1 MYEAHYGF
9 TEKPF
14 NLTPDPKYLYLSAR
28 HTEAFAHLEFGR
40 RERGGFIVI
49 TGEVGTGKTTLARYF
64 LARLDARTATAFV
77 LYPALSGAELLRTI
91 LDDLHVPAAGPSMKD
106 SVDALHKFLLQA
118 RPEGRDVVLL
128 IDEAQDLS
136 AEVLEQ
142 VRLISNL
149 ETDTEKLI
157 TIILMGQSEL
167 QEMLSRRDLRQ
178 LAQRVTARY
187 HLAPLDEAGTADY
200 IRHRLEVAGGAGKV
214 GFTQPAL
221 TAVHRLS
228 GGIPRLINLIC
239 DRALLAG
246 YVKGTRTIAADMVR
260 QAAHEVNGQARP
272 RWRRPLAVA
281 GTAAALAAAAAFLL
295 PRTLPAR
302 ERPPAPAPAPITAA
316 QAPITTAGAPAPSVT
331 PAPTA
336 ARTPAAPPTASLEPV
351 VLALRHDASLA
362 GAVREVQ
369 SLWPE
374 PPLEKTAL
382 RTHLEQVRQ
391 LDLPAVLE
399 MFHPTRRDTCYLA
412 LLRLEG
418 DQAVV
423 AGPDG
428 APLRVPVS
436 ELDRWW
442 TRQAIFL
449 WRDFDLAQGDPARTA
464 AWARDAL
471 GRLGYLGSD
480 PDLPGAVARYQRD
493 AQLTA
498 DGVVGNRTVMSL
510 YTRGP
515 YPRPRL
521 SGGAS

>member
-1 MYEAHYGF
+1 MYESHYGF

-49 TGEVGTGKTTLARYF
+49 TGEVGMGKTTLARYF
-64 LARLDARTATAFV
+64 LSRLDPRTATAFV

-91 LDDLHVPAAGPSMKD
+91 LDDLHVRAGGTSMKD
-106 SVDALHKFLLQA
+106 SVDALHRFLLEA
-118 RPEGRDVVLL
+118 RREERDVVLL

-157 TIILMGQSEL
+157 TIVLMGQSEL
-167 QEMLSRRDLRQ
+167 HEMLSRRELRQ
-178 LAQRVTARY
+178 LAQRITARY
-187 HLAPLDEAGTADY
+187 HLAPLDEAATADY

-214 GFTQPAL
+214 GFTRSAL
-221 TAVHRLS
+221 SEVHRLS
-228 GGIPRLINLIC
+228 GGIPRLVNLIC

-246 YVKGTRTIAADMVR
+246 YVRGTRTIEAPMVR
-260 QAAHEVNGQARP
+260 QAAREVRGRP
-272 RWRRPLAVA
+272 SRAWGRPLALA
-281 GTAAALAAAAAFLL
+281 GTAALAAALVAFLL
-295 PRTLPAR
+295 PRALPAR
-302 ERPPAPAPAPITAA
+302 ETRAAPPPAVAAAPP
-316 QAPITTAGAPAPSVT
+316 
-331 PAPTA
+331 PTA
-336 ARTPAAPPTASLEPV
+336 AVLEPMVLALGRDASLEDAYRAV
-351 VLALRHDASLA
+351 QALWGQA
-362 GAVREVQ
+362 
-369 SLWPE
+369 
-374 PPLEKTAL
+374 PLERTAL
-382 RTHLEQVRQ
+382 RTDLGQVRK

-399 MFHPTRRDTCYLA
+399 MFHPTRHDTCYVA

-418 DQAVV
+418 DQAVI
-423 AGPDG
+423 AGAAG
-428 APLRVPVS
+428 EPLRVPVA

-449 WRDFDLAQGDPARTA
+449 WRDYDLAQSDPTRTA
-464 AWARDAL
+464 AWAREAL
-471 GRLGYLGSD
+471 GRLGYLGQD
-480 PDLPGAVARYQRD
+480 PDLPGAVARFQRD
-493 AQLTA
+493 AQLAA

-515 YPRPRL
+515 YPRPSL